1 MGQTDIMSANPSTA
15 PHLPAG
21 SAFLGG
27 IRTASTSAFVVV
39 IFGSYISMGAFAHD
53 LGFSATWF
61 ALSTILLW
69 AAPAQMIIMSALPT
83 ATAPIE
89 IDVRTL
95 YALPQAGCSR
105 LEVTTRQKD
114 VVEKAKR
121 GDKELTYQVSY
132 CRDARFPEKR

>member
-1 MGQTDIMSANPSTA
+1 MKPSKRFLIGTFLSLVLIQSTSANPIARIQVSDIKPLLIRA
-15 PHLPAG
+15 IDQG
-21 SAFLGG
+21 SAQGVLVGEA
-27 IRTASTSAFVVV
+27 ASYVRQKFE
-39 IFGSYISMGAFAHD
+39 
-53 LGFSATWF
+53 
-61 ALSTILLW
+61 
-69 AAPAQMIIMSALPT
+69 

-114 VVEKAKR
+114 VLEKAQR

-132 CRDARFPEKR
+132 CRDGRFPEKR